1 MDSCPKPPIL
11 FLPSEI
17 NRRDTGV
24 RGHFPK
30 RWGIASGPPVPV
42 VFKKTVAF
50 LLLMLYYDEV
60 LK

>member
-24 RGHFPK
+24 RGNVPMK
-30 RWGIASGPPVPV
+30 WDIASDPRVPFL
-42 VFKKTVAF
+42 FKKTVAF